1 MKKIRINREDLT
13 FHVPPEGSG
22 QMVETSYAL
31 VTEEAFEGFVL
42 KKIFDKSTG
51 EEAVTLHGLIGDSF
65 DPWNG
70 VPTLNKRGIKVEL
83 Y

>member
-31 VTEEAFEGFVL
+31 VTEEALEGFVL

-51 EEAVTLHGLIGDSF
+51 EEAVTLHGMKGDF
-65 DPWNG
+65 FAPWNETPELSRKG
-70 VPTLNKRGIKVEL
+70 KKVEL